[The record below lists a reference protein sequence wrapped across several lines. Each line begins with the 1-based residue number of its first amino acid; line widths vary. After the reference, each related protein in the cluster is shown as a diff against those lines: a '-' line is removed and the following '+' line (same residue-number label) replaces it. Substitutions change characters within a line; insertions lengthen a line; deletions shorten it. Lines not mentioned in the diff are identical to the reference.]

1 MRNQLTKL
9 IPATLAA
16 LAIGSAAQA
25 QQCST
30 KMLDGMYSVSFNG
43 QRLGLLNGS
52 PPILAPFATPSLI
65 NGVSVFTF
73 DGEGNFS
80 NLNFAMNNGV
90 PNALGQPGLTP
101 DGFSAQ
107 TGTYHVNDDC
117 TGAGTMTQ
125 PGLSFT
131 FAFVISDRGKRLR
144 YVATSTHADT
154 IPGNPN
160 CTSGCD
166 VAVEVAAE
174 GERVFGR

>member
-1 MRNQLTKL
+1 
-9 IPATLAA
+9 
-16 LAIGSAAQA
+16 
-25 QQCST
+25 
-30 KMLDGMYSVSFNG
+30 MYSVSFNG
-43 QRLGLLNGS
+43 QRLGLLSGS
-52 PPILAPFATPSLI
+52 PPTLARFATPSLI

-101 DGFSAQ
+101 DGFSTQ

-131 FAFVISDRGKRLR
+131 FAFVISDRGRRLR